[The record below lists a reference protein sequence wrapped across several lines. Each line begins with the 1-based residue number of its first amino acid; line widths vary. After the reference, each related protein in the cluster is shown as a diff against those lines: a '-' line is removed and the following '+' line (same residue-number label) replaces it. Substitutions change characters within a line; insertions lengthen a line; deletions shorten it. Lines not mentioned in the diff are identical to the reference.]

1 MKMFEAFQNT
11 KELLFNTPFID
22 VYSVMCND
30 KEYTVILTRK
40 RANKRTVIYFTD
52 NTIYWEQTPRFP
64 RLAGLH
70 GEKIPICKFDTANTS
85 NTLFV
90 VRGTPMGD
98 EGVDNGIFRSMKRYD
113 ETFVNCMT
121 YKQFKML

>member
-1 MKMFEAFQNT
+1 MI
-11 KELLFNTPFID
+11 LFNAFKTSKVRLFSTPFVN
-22 VYSVMCND
+22 VYSMMVGD

-40 RANKRTVIYFTD
+40 IANKRKIIYFID

-70 GEKIPICKFDTANTS
+70 GERVPICKFDTANIS

-90 VRGTPMGD
+90 VKGVPLGD
-98 EGVDNGIFRSMKRYD
+98 EGLDNGIFRSSKKYD
-113 ETFVNCMT
+113 ERFVNCIT
-121 YKQFKML
+121 YKKFKQM